1 MKNKG
6 FTLVELLAV
15 IVILGL
21 IAVITVPKI
30 NEQIESSKSKAVK
43 ASALSYKKTID
54 EYLLH
59 QQMNNDEITLNGTYT
74 VTNEGKLT
82 QNTTTI
88 NITFDGEKPKGGSLV
103 YNNNELISGC
113 ITLNKYKIE
122 FTNGTFSSITKGT
135 CNS

>member
-15 IVILGL
+15 IIILGV

-30 NEQIESSKSKAVK
+30 NEQVENSKSKAVK
-43 ASALSYKKTID
+43 SSALNYKKTID
-54 EYLLH
+54 EYILH
-59 QQMNNDEITLNGTYT
+59 QQMNKNEITLNGSYT
-74 VTNEGKLT
+74 VTSEGKLT

-88 NITFDGEKPKGGSLV
+88 DITFDGEKPKGGTLT
-103 YNNNELISGC
+103 YLNNELIEGC
-113 ITLNKYKIE
+113 ITLNKYAITFE
-122 FTNGTFSSITKGT
+122 NGDFSSIIKGN

>member
-1 MKNKG
+1 MRNKG

-30 NEQIESSKSKAVK
+30 NEQIESSKIKAVK
-43 ASALSYKKTID
+43 SSALSYKKTID

-59 QQMNNDEITLNGTYT
+59 QQMNNNEITLNGTYT

-103 YNNNELISGC
+103 YNNNELI
-113 ITLNKYKIE
+113 
-122 FTNGTFSSITKGT
+122 FSSL
-135 CNS
+135 